1 MTATTILRTVKIRL
15 RPTPEQDA
23 RLRGWCGAVR
33 AVYNAALRQREWYG
47 RAAGTDPHGR
57 DSRFTA
63 ARQGLELK
71 HARAEF
77 PWLADCPT
85 DALNAALRDL
95 DKAFAAFFAGRARY
109 PTPRRRDENESLT
122 FAAFKT
128 GKGWAK
134 GFHVNVV
141 FGRDSVRLPKIG
153 RVAWVKHRK
162 IKGAAKTATVIR
174 DGDRWFLCV
183 AVEIPIAA
191 PTPAGGAIGI
201 DVGVAVPFMTSE
213 GEALPF
219 APTPP
224 RLSARE
230 KRLRRELARCKRG
243 SRRRHARRARLS
255 AITRRIAARR
265 KAQMHAITTAVARR
279 WGVVA
284 IEDLRVRNM
293 TASAAGT
300 VESPG
305 RNVAAKAGLNR
316 SLLDVSPHLFRL
328 LLAYKVESRGGTLV
342 AVDPRNTSR
351 TCPACGH
358 VDAANRR
365 TQAEFRCVVCGHTDN
380 ADANAARN
388 ILRAALVSVSAT
400 VAGRCNAPSEPRR
413 RPATRKPS
421 VSPLR
426 AGQLPQSDQRRTAG
440 SGADSPDLGGNRNL
454 PSPQRPQPVAAD
466 RPQLIADRNPT
477 EQTP

>member
-15 RPTPEQDA
+15 HPTPEQDA

-33 AVYNAALRQREWYG
+33 AVYNAALAQRQWYG

-57 DSRFTA
+57 DCRFMSVRQ
-63 ARQGLELK
+63 ARELK

-77 PWLADCPT
+77 PWLADCPAA
-85 DALNAALRDL
+85 ALVNALRDL
-95 DKAFAAFFAGRARY
+95 DKAFQSFFASRARY
-109 PTPRRRDENESLT
+109 PTPRRRDENESITLPV
-122 FAAFKT
+122 FKVHN
-128 GKGWAK
+128 GMAK
-134 GFHVNVV
+134 GYRVNVL
-141 FGRDSVRLPKIG
+141 FGRDCVTLPKIG
-153 RVAWVKHRK
+153 RVVWVKHRK

-174 DGDRWFLCV
+174 EGERWFLCV
-183 AVEIPIAA
+183 AVEIPIA
-191 PTPAGGAIGI
+191 PPKPASGAIGI
-201 DVGVAVPFMTSE
+201 DVGVAIPFMTSE

-219 APTPP
+219 ARTPP

-230 KRLRRELARCKRG
+230 KRLRRELSRCKRG
-243 SRRRHARRARLS
+243 SRRRHARRAKLS

-265 KAQMHAITTAVARR
+265 KAQMHGITTDIAQRF
-279 WGVVA
+279 GVVA

-300 VESPG
+300 VEQPG

-328 LLAYKVESRGGTLV
+328 LLIYKVESRGGTLV
-342 AVDPRNTSR
+342 AVDPKNTSR
-351 TCPACGH
+351 TCPACGQ

-365 TQAEFRCVVCGHTDN
+365 TQADFRCVACGHQDN

-388 ILRAALVSVSAT
+388 ILRAALASLSAT
-400 VAGRCNAPSEPRR
+400 VAGRRNAPSEPQERS
-413 RPATRKPS
+413 ATRKPS

-426 AGQLPQSDQRRTAG
+426 AGQVT
-440 SGADSPDLGGNRNL
+440 
-454 PSPQRPQPVAAD
+454 
-466 RPQLIADRNPT
+466 DRNVATATANRSRAAASPALVIDRNWGR
-477 EQTP
+477 